1 MAQPV
6 WITPAGTLGT
16 VPEGVFFQT
25 ALLAD
30 IEPVAVVNCTATS
43 SGSNRVTCTSTAEI
57 YPGLQVMFSGPGFGG
72 INPTVEYFVLNV
84 VNSTQFTL
92 AGSEHSET
100 AIPLTTATGSMDAS
114 FTQYLYY
121 TLQSG
126 EMPPGIQCGDGI

>member
-1 MAQPV
+1 MAKPV

-57 YPGLQVMFSGPGFGG
+57 YPGLQVMFS
-72 INPTVEYFVLNV
+72 
-84 VNSTQFTL
+84 
-92 AGSEHSET
+92 
-100 AIPLTTATGSMDAS
+100 
-114 FTQYLYY
+114 
-121 TLQSG
+121 LQSH
-126 EMPPGIQCGDGI
+126 EIHPCHNLSMIFEIPW